1 METRRWIN
9 QSQPQTLYIG
19 VFLLYLNAAFTL
31 LFGLDDAPYAVAY
44 LRLTGESPFDAG
56 TTEMLLNLT
65 RVLVVAGGVAA
76 GYGIANER
84 KWGYRLGVG
93 IAALPLLVL
102 LYVCVAYQISPLSQ
116 SFNLISLL
124 FNVAQFALLVHPQ
137 SREYERIWF
146 K

>member
-9 QSQPQTLYIG
+9 QSQPQTLYIA

-31 LFGLDDAPYAVAY
+31 LFGLNDAPYFFAY
-44 LRLTGESPFDAG
+44 AKLTNNADLAETLEA
-56 TTEMLLNLT
+56 LT
-65 RVLVVAGGVAA
+65 RLVVVAGGVAA

-84 KWGYRLGVG
+84 KWGYRLGVV
-93 IAALPLLVL
+93 IAALPLVVL
-102 LYVCVAYQISPLSQ
+102 LYVCVTEQISPFE
-116 SFNLISLL
+116 FNVITLM
-124 FNVAQFALLVHPQ
+124 FNVAVFALLVHPQ